1 MQTIDGSQRLTWE
14 YALLHTRFGGNRREG
29 QWPSIAP
36 AIGESVNNGKAS
48 RSNASGRS
56 EIIAQM
62 SVRFGSAF
70 YPITSSARPKFGIV
84 IPAALKA
91 AAMIG
96 PGATRGGVRGG
107 AVGNSGTGR
116 PAALK
121 AAAITALGSIG

>member
-1 MQTIDGSQRLTWE
+1 M
-14 YALLHTRFGGNRREG
+14 A
-29 QWPSIAP
+29 IAP